1 MHRVGT
7 RAVSVRVAVRDLHCR
22 TPLYQHQPVFLTEA
36 VIKAD
41 VIKASFLHQN
51 GDMLVRH
58 EVQRLVHE
66 LT

>member
-1 MHRVGT
+1 M
-7 RAVSVRVAVRDLHCR
+7 
-22 TPLYQHQPVFLTEA
+22 YQHQPVFLTEA

-51 GDMLVRH
+51 GNMLVRH